1 MLKNAKKTF
10 EYNTINWKKIK
21 LRATKDR
28 REDGWENEQ
37 TPYLVMPA
45 ATTFSDD
52 NLDLNVYDN

>member
-1 MLKNAKKTF
+1 M
-10 EYNTINWKKIK
+10 E
-21 LRATKDR
+21 R

-52 NLDLNVYDN
+52 NLVLKVRNKNETVIYIVKISRRII